1 MSAGA
6 RARSRNK
13 DRQTVLI
20 RCLAAL
26 LCGLLHH
33 AACLADAP
41 KEVHGSGDAYAA
53 PGVVLV
59 WGVVRGADE
68 ASTRVVL
75 RIVADPKTYPAV
87 AAVARNPFSN
97 AERALLPNTAT
108 AGPVEV
114 RVPRSQYADFPRT
127 EVRLYDSAASA
138 QADTPSLVV
147 FYLGVP
153 DTTPEFTAEAALQAY
168 FTDRIA
174 RMRAASGKTP

>member
-1 MSAGA
+1 MA
-6 RARSRNK
+6 RASAASLNK
-13 DRQTVLI
+13 VRQTLLI
-20 RCLAAL
+20 RCLGAL
-26 LCGLLHH
+26 LCGMLHH
-33 AACLADAP
+33 AACLAAAP
-41 KEVHGSGDAYAA
+41 KEVHGSGEAYAA

-59 WGVVRGADE
+59 WGIVPGADE

-108 AGPVEV
+108 AGPVEL

-127 EVRLYDSAASA
+127 EVRLYESAASA
-138 QADTPSLVV
+138 QADAPSLVV

-153 DTTPEFTAEAALQAY
+153 DTTPEFTTEAALQSY
-168 FTDRIA
+168 FADRIA
-174 RMRAASGKTP
+174 RARAASGKTP

>member
-1 MSAGA
+1 MSAGTSA
-6 RARSRNK
+6 ASLNE
-13 DRQTVLI
+13 DRQTLI

-33 AACLADAP
+33 ASCLADVP
-41 KEVHGSGDAYAA
+41 NEVHGSGDAYAA

-59 WGVVRGADE
+59 WGIVRGADE

-75 RIVADPKTYPAV
+75 RIVADPTTYPAV

-97 AERALLPNTAT
+97 AARALLPNSST
-108 AGPVEV
+108 AGPVDV

-127 EVRLYDSAASA
+127 EVRFYASPASA
-138 QADTPSLVV
+138 QTDTPSLVV

-153 DTTPEFTAEAALQAY
+153 DTTPEFTTEAALEAY
-168 FTDRIA
+168 FADRIA
-174 RMRAASGKTP
+174 RARAASGKTP